1 MKKKVRGVGVAVLN
15 ERIDSPVVVVVGI
28 EMKAEITSM
37 VALRYWVL
45 VGLASIVV
53 RIVVNLIVVAVVDAA
68 VVVETLVV
76 EGPTTVVQVVTVV
89 HDAVVVAVHSVVVDV
104 IVAVSAIE

>member
-1 MKKKVRGVGVAVLN
+1 MAVLN
-15 ERIDSPVVVVVGI
+15 ESIDSPVVVVVGI

-68 VVVETLVV
+68 VVVETRVV
-76 EGPTTVVQVVTVV
+76 DGPTTVAHVVAHVVTVV
-89 HDAVVVAVHSVVVDV
+89 LDANVVAVHSVVGDV
-104 IVAVSAIE
+104 IVAVSAIERG